1 MSDALLSGV
10 SGMKAHQKMIDVA
23 GNNLANLNTN
33 SFKSSRVTFAD
44 MLSETIKEASQ
55 PTTTIGGTNPQQIG
69 SGVKLSSVDRNMSQ
83 GSLINT
89 GKPLDMA
96 IEGEGYFVLNDG
108 EKDIYTRVGTFS
120 VDSQYY
126 LVDSGSG
133 YRVQRVGNE
142 GVSEG
147 FQELSNDSIRI
158 PYDMALPAKSTTSI
172 NFGGNLSANSDISP
186 TTNDLASGIIY
197 TASDSPASEDTL
209 ISDLDQAASFSGTLL
224 INGVDPDGTDLTEA
238 SLVVDDDT
246 TLGDLVDAINTAF
259 EDTGVTARLKN
270 GQIMVTDDE
279 AGYSQTDLNITVDDG
294 ASGTLELP
302 KNFKILTPGSEAMR
316 NTNVT
321 IFDSQGISHTLSTTL
336 VRTDTANTWDLVITS
351 ISGDAQL
358 VDRRVRGITFK
369 ADGSYGGLDTDLGDT
384 SSIEIGF
391 AYDDYATKTIALDL
405 GTVSSFDGLT
415 QFGGTSTVSSTG
427 QDGYAAG
434 VLSSLS
440 VTREGVLVGVFT
452 NGIRKDIAAIRVAT
466 FQNPSGLESI
476 GSNFY
481 ESSANS
487 GEPVPTKGL
496 SGGAGGI
503 HGATLEGSNV
513 EVAAEFVNLIQ
524 AQNGYM
530 ANARTIKVAND
541 MLRELTSLIR

>member
-1 MSDALLSGV
+1 
-10 SGMKAHQKMIDVA
+10 
-23 GNNLANLNTN
+23 
-33 SFKSSRVTFAD
+33 

-55 PTTTIGGTNPQQIG
+55 PTTAIGGTNPQQIG
-69 SGVKLSSVDRNMSQ
+69 SGVKLSTVDRNMSQ

-108 EKDIYTRVGTFS
+108 ERDIYTRVGTFS

-142 GVSEG
+142 GVAEG
-147 FQELSNDSIRI
+147 FQEMANDSIRI
-158 PYDMALPAKSTTSI
+158 PYDMALPAKATGNI
-172 NFGGNLSANSDISP
+172 NFGGNLTANPDIAP
-186 TTNDLASGIIY
+186 TTNELSSGITY
-197 TASDSPASEDTL
+197 TSGDSPASEETL
-209 ISDLDQAASFSGTLL
+209 IVDLDQAESFSGTLL
-224 INGVDPDGTDLTEA
+224 INGTKPDGTEITEA

-246 TLGDLVDAINTAF
+246 SVGDLIDAINTAF
-259 EDTGVTARLKN
+259 TDAGCTARLQN
-270 GQIMVTDDE
+270 GQIMLKDDE
-279 AGYSQTDLNITVDDG
+279 AGYSQTIMTLTIQDG

-302 KNFKILTPGSEAMR
+302 KNFKILTPGGEALR
-316 NTNVT
+316 NTNLT
-321 IFDSQGISHTLSTTL
+321 IFDSQGISHTLSASF
-336 VRTDTANTWDLVITS
+336 VKTDAANGNTWDMVISSVT
-351 ISGDAQL
+351 GNVQL
-358 VDRRVRGITFK
+358 IDRRVKGITFK
-369 ADGSYGGLDTDLGDT
+369 SDGSYGGLDADIGDT
-384 SSIEIGF
+384 ATVQLGF
-391 AYDDYATKTIALDL
+391 AYDDYATKTITLDF
-405 GTVSSFDGLT
+405 GTVSDFDGLT
-415 QFGGTSTVSSTG
+415 QFGGASTVSPTG
-427 QDGYAAG
+427 QDGYASG

-476 GSNFY
+476 GNNFLTA
-481 ESSANS
+481 SANS

-496 SGGAGGI
+496 SGGAGAI
-503 HGATLEGSNV
+503 HGGTLEGSNV

-530 ANARTIKVAND
+530 ANARTIRVTND
-541 MLRELTSLIR
+541 MLRELTGLIR